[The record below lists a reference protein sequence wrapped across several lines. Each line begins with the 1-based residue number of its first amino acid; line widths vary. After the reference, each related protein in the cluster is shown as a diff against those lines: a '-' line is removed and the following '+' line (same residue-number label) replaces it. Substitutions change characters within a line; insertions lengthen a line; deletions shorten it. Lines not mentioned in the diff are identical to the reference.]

1 MNMNPPEDDFAC
13 LTQLRAK
20 LQECPP
26 DEFEQRREH
35 MLVLVDSVIDGRK
48 KQSSDYDETVQV
60 LSDAFLGGVTWDRI
74 SSEGEISAEAFGPYS
89 ELLLNV
95 TGLDSTR
102 LFALFCILECRALEW
117 INSLSALAQ
126 TTKPSKVKDKFTW
139 LPHELVHNTGRALR
153 AEKIKAGRT
162 KTKPGK
168 GAVRTAWISA
178 GLHRRRAVR
187 GELIAFCKAMA
198 ELHKCDADTI
208 QKNWI
213 PNWRKE
219 LPPM

>member
-1 MNMNPPEDDFAC
+1 MNMTPPKDDFAC
-13 LTQLRAK
+13 LTQLRAE

-35 MLVLVDSVIDGRK
+35 MLMLVDSIMDGRK
-48 KQSSDYDETVQV
+48 QQSSDYDETVQI

-126 TTKPSKVKDKFTW
+126 TTKPSKVKDKFRW
-139 LPHELVHNTGRALR
+139 LPHELIHNTGKALK

-162 KTKPGK
+162 RTPKGK
-168 GAVRTAWISA
+168 GAVREAWINA
-178 GLHRRRAVR
+178 GLHQRRAER
-187 GELIAFCKAMA
+187 GELVAFCKAMA
-198 ELHKCDADTI
+198 ELHKCGADTI

-213 PNWRKE
+213 PKWRKE
-219 LPPM
+219 LPLS